1 LYLIVL
7 VYPIGVLLLM
17 FESLRAVP
25 ADPIL
30 HLSVLYRQ
38 DTNPK
43 KVDLGVGVYK
53 DETGHTAIMEAV
65 SRAEERLLVEED
77 TKAYIGMAGSKRFCD
92 LLAQVTLG
100 ADHKVLAG
108 KRVAVAQTPGG
119 SGALRVLAEF
129 INVAKPG
136 ATVWVGNP
144 TWANHI
150 PVMQSAGLT
159 IKQYPYYNSR
169 TRTVDFEAML
179 ASLETDTKAGDVVLL
194 HGCCH
199 NPSGADLNLE
209 QWQATADL
217 IKAKGLLPYVD
228 IAYQGLGEGMDE
240 DAAGLRLMA
249 NSVPEMVIASSCSK
263 NFGLYRERTGTAIII
278 TSTSINA
285 SLAQSQMNSLIRAN
299 YSMPPSHGALVVE
312 TILAD
317 PKLKQMWRDELKI
330 MRKRITDLRSQLVDA
345 IKAEGVEQDFSFIER
360 QRGMFSFLGVNAE
373 QVDKLVNEHSVYL
386 VGSSRINLAGLNQ
399 HNIAYVA
406 KSIAAVL

>member
-1 LYLIVL
+1 
-7 VYPIGVLLLM
+7 M

-30 HLSVLYRQ
+30 NLSVLYRQ
-38 DTNPK
+38 DTNPN

-53 DETGHTAIMEAV
+53 DETGHTAIMAAV
-65 SRAEERLLVEED
+65 SRAEERLLLEED
-77 TKAYIGMAGSKRFCD
+77 TKAYVGMAGSKRFCD
-92 LLAQVTLG
+92 LLAKLTLG
-100 ADHKVLAG
+100 ADHTVLADN
-108 KRVAVAQTPGG
+108 RVAVAQTPGG
-119 SGALRVLAEF
+119 SGALRVLGEF

-150 PVMQSAGLT
+150 PVMTSAGLT
-159 IKQYPYYNSR
+159 VKQYPYYNPA
-169 TRTVDFEAML
+169 TRGVDFAAMMAVLEA
-179 ASLETDTKAGDVVLL
+179 DTRAGDVVLL

-249 NSVPEMVIASSCSK
+249 NTVPEMVIASSCSK
-263 NFGLYRERTGTAIII
+263 NFGLYRERTGTAMIIAA
-278 TSTSINA
+278 TAEQAN
-285 SLAQSQMNSLIRAN
+285 LAQSQMNSVIRSN
-299 YSMPPSHGALVVE
+299 YSMPPSHGAMVVE

-317 PKLKQMWRDELKI
+317 PKLKQMWRDELKT
-330 MRKRITDLRSQLVDA
+330 MRKRIKDLRSQLVDA
-345 IKAEGVEQDFSFIER
+345 IKAEGVEQDFSFIKR
-360 QRGMFSFLGVNAE
+360 QNGMFSFLGVNAE
-373 QVDKLVNEHSVYL
+373 QVDKLVNQHSVYL

>member
-1 LYLIVL
+1 
-7 VYPIGVLLLM
+7 M

-30 HLSVLYRQ
+30 NLSILYRQ
-38 DTNPK
+38 DTNLN

-53 DETGHTAIMEAV
+53 DEAGHTAIMEAV
-65 SRAEERLLVEED
+65 SRAQELILVEED
-77 TKAYIGMAGSKRFCD
+77 TKAYVGMAGSKRYCD
-92 LLAQVTLG
+92 LLVQTTLG
-100 ADHKVLAG
+100 VDHTVLTNN
-108 KRVAVAQTPGG
+108 RFAVAQTPGG

-136 ATVWVGNP
+136 ATVWAGNP
-144 TWANHI
+144 TWANHSPI
-150 PVMQSAGLT
+150 MQSAGLE
-159 IKQYPYYNSR
+159 IKQYPYYDKD
-169 TRTVDFEAML
+169 TKAVDFDGML
-179 ASLETDTKAGDVVLL
+179 ATLKAETKAGDVVLL
-194 HGCCH
+194 HACCH
-199 NPSGADLNLE
+199 NPSGADLSLE
-209 QWQATADL
+209 QWQATADV

-249 NSVPEMVIASSCSK
+249 NTVPEMVIASSCSK

-278 TSTSINA
+278 STTEA
-285 SLAQSQMNSLIRAN
+285 QAHLAQSQMNGLIRAN

-317 PKLKQMWRDELKI
+317 PKLKQMWRDELKT
-330 MRKRITDLRSQLVDA
+330 MRKRIKHLRSQLVDA

-360 QRGMFSFLGVNAE
+360 QHGMFSFLGINAA
-373 QVDKLVNEHSVYL
+373 QVDRLVNEHSVYL

-399 HNIAYVA
+399 RNIAYVA
-406 KSIAAVL
+406 KAIAAVL

>member
-1 LYLIVL
+1 
-7 VYPIGVLLLM
+7 M

-30 HLSVLYRQ
+30 NLSILYRQ
-38 DTNPK
+38 DTNPN

-53 DETGHTAIMEAV
+53 DEAGHTAIMEAV
-65 SRAEERLLVEED
+65 SRAQELILVEED
-77 TKAYIGMAGSKRFCD
+77 TKAYVGMAGSKRYCD
-92 LLAQVTLG
+92 LLAQTTLG
-100 ADHKVLAG
+100 AYHTVLTNN
-108 KRVAVAQTPGG
+108 RFAVAQTPGG

-136 ATVWVGNP
+136 ATVWAGNP
-144 TWANHI
+144 TWANHSPI
-150 PVMQSAGLT
+150 MQSAGLE
-159 IKQYPYYNSR
+159 IKQYPYY
-169 TRTVDFEAML
+169 DK
-179 ASLETDTKAGDVVLL
+179 DTKAVDFDGMLATLKAETKVGDVVLL
-194 HGCCH
+194 HACCH
-199 NPSGADLNLE
+199 NPSGADLSLE

-217 IKAKGLLPYVD
+217 IKVKGLLPYVD

-249 NSVPEMVIASSCSK
+249 NTVPEMVIASSCSK

-278 TSTSINA
+278 SATEAQAHIT
-285 SLAQSQMNSLIRAN
+285 QSQMNGLIRAN

-317 PKLKQMWRDELKI
+317 PKLKQMWRDELKT
-330 MRKRITDLRSQLVDA
+330 MLKRIKHLRGQLVDA

-360 QRGMFSFLGVNAE
+360 QHGMFSFLGINAA
-373 QVDKLVNEHSVYL
+373 QVDQLVNEHSVYL

-399 HNIAYVA
+399 RNIAYVA
-406 KSIAAVL
+406 KAIAAVL

>member
-1 LYLIVL
+1 
-7 VYPIGVLLLM
+7 M

-30 HLSVLYRQ
+30 NLSVLYRQ
-38 DTNPK
+38 DTNPN

-53 DETGHTAIMEAV
+53 DETGHTAIMKAV

-77 TKAYIGMAGSKRFCD
+77 TKAYVGMAGSKRFCD

-100 ADHKVLAG
+100 ADHQVLTD

-159 IKQYPYYNSR
+159 IKQYPYYNSE
-169 TRTVDFEAML
+169 THDVDFDAMM
-179 ASLETDTKAGDVVLL
+179 ATLETEPEAGDVVLL

-199 NPSGADLNLE
+199 NPSGADLTIE

-249 NSVPEMVIASSCSK
+249 NTVPEMVIASSCSK
-263 NFGLYRERTGTAIII
+263 NFGLYRERTGTAMIIA
-278 TSTSINA
+278 STEQQANLS
-285 SLAQSQMNSLIRAN
+285 QSQMNSVIRSN

-317 PKLKQMWRDELKI
+317 PKLKQMWRNELKT
-330 MRKRITDLRSQLVDA
+330 MRKRIKDLRSQLVDA

-360 QRGMFSFLGVNAE
+360 QKGMFSFLGVNAE
-373 QVDKLVNEHSVYL
+373 QVDQLVNKHSVYL
-386 VGSSRINLAGLNQ
+386 VSSSRINLAGLNQ

>member
-1 LYLIVL
+1 
-7 VYPIGVLLLM
+7 M

-30 HLSVLYRQ
+30 NLSILYRQ
-38 DTNPK
+38 DTNPN

-53 DETGHTAIMEAV
+53 DEAGHTAIMEAV
-65 SRAEERLLVEED
+65 SRAQELILVEED
-77 TKAYIGMAGSKRFCD
+77 TKAYVGMAGSKRYCD
-92 LLAQVTLG
+92 LLVQTTLG
-100 ADHKVLAG
+100 VDHTVLTNN
-108 KRVAVAQTPGG
+108 RFAVAQTPGG

-136 ATVWVGNP
+136 ATVWAGNP
-144 TWANHI
+144 TWANHSPI
-150 PVMQSAGLT
+150 MQSAGLE
-159 IKQYPYYNSR
+159 IKQYPYYDKD
-169 TRTVDFEAML
+169 TKAVDFDGML
-179 ASLETDTKAGDVVLL
+179 ATLKAETKAGDVVLL
-194 HGCCH
+194 HACCH
-199 NPSGADLNLE
+199 NPSGADLSLE
-209 QWQATADL
+209 QWQATADV

-249 NSVPEMVIASSCSK
+249 NTVPEMVIASSCSK

-278 TSTSINA
+278 SATEA
-285 SLAQSQMNSLIRAN
+285 QAHLAQSQMNGLIRAN

-317 PKLKQMWRDELKI
+317 PKLKQMWRDELKT
-330 MRKRITDLRSQLVDA
+330 MRKRIKHLRSQLVDA

-360 QRGMFSFLGVNAE
+360 QHGMFSFLGINAA
-373 QVDKLVNEHSVYL
+373 QVDRLVNEHSVYL

-399 HNIAYVA
+399 RNIAYVA
-406 KSIAAVL
+406 KAIAAVL

>member
-1 LYLIVL
+1 
-7 VYPIGVLLLM
+7 M
-17 FESLRAVP
+17 FELLRAVP

-30 HLSVLYRQ
+30 NLSVLYRQ
-38 DTNPK
+38 DTNPN

-77 TKAYIGMAGSKRFCD
+77 TKAYVGMAGSKRFCD

-100 ADHKVLAG
+100 ADHQVLAD

-159 IKQYPYYNSR
+159 IKQYPYYNSE
-169 TRTVDFEAML
+169 THDVDFDAMM
-179 ASLETDTKAGDVVLL
+179 ATLETEPEAGDVVLL

-199 NPSGADLNLE
+199 NPSGADLTIE

-249 NSVPEMVIASSCSK
+249 NTVPEMVIASSCSK
-263 NFGLYRERTGTAIII
+263 NFGLYRERTGTAMIIA
-278 TSTSINA
+278 STEQQANLS
-285 SLAQSQMNSLIRAN
+285 QSQMNSVIRSN

-317 PKLKQMWRDELKI
+317 PKLKQMWRNELKT
-330 MRKRITDLRSQLVDA
+330 MRKRIKDLRSQLVDA

-360 QRGMFSFLGVNAE
+360 QKGMFSFLGVSAA
-373 QVDKLVNEHSVYL
+373 QVDQLVNKHSVYL

>member
-1 LYLIVL
+1 
-7 VYPIGVLLLM
+7 M
-17 FESLRAVP
+17 FE
-25 ADPIL
+25 
-30 HLSVLYRQ
+30 SVLYRQ
-38 DTNPK
+38 DTNPN

-53 DETGHTAIMEAV
+53 DETGHTAIMAAV
-65 SRAEERLLVEED
+65 SRAQERLLVEED
-77 TKAYIGMAGSKRFCD
+77 TKTYVGMAGSKRFCD
-92 LLAQVTLG
+92 LLSQVTLG
-100 ADHKVLAG
+100 TDHQVLTDNRIAL
-108 KRVAVAQTPGG
+108 AQTPGG
-119 SGALRVLAEF
+119 SGALRVLGEF

-150 PVMQSAGLT
+150 PVMTSAGLT
-159 IKQYPYYNSR
+159 VKQYPYYDAK
-169 TRTVDFEAML
+169 TRGVDFDAMMAALEAD
-179 ASLETDTKAGDVVLL
+179 AQAGDVVLL

-199 NPSGADLNLE
+199 NPSGADLNLA

-249 NSVPEMVIASSCSK
+249 NTVPEMVIASSCSK
-263 NFGLYRERTGTAIII
+263 NFGLYRERTGMAMVITA
-278 TSTSINA
+278 TAEQA
-285 SLAQSQMNSLIRAN
+285 SLAQSQMNSVIRSN
-299 YSMPPSHGALVVE
+299 YSMPPSHGAMVVE

-317 PKLKQMWRDELKI
+317 PKLKQMWRDELKT
-330 MRKRITDLRSQLVDA
+330 MRKRIKDLRSQLVDA
-345 IKAEGVEQDFSFIER
+345 IKAEGVEQDFSFIKR
-360 QRGMFSFLGVNAE
+360 QNGMFSFLGVSAE

-406 KSIAAVL
+406 KAIAAVL

>member
-1 LYLIVL
+1 
-7 VYPIGVLLLM
+7 M

-30 HLSVLYRQ
+30 NLSILYRQ
-38 DTNPK
+38 DTNPN

-53 DETGHTAIMEAV
+53 DEAGHTAIMEAV
-65 SRAEERLLVEED
+65 SRAQELILVEED
-77 TKAYIGMAGSKRFCD
+77 TKAYVGMAGSKRYCD
-92 LLAQVTLG
+92 LLAQTTLG
-100 ADHKVLAG
+100 AYHTVLTNN
-108 KRVAVAQTPGG
+108 RFAVAQTPGG

-136 ATVWVGNP
+136 ATVWAGNP
-144 TWANHI
+144 TWANHSPI
-150 PVMQSAGLT
+150 MQSAGLE
-159 IKQYPYYNSR
+159 IKQYPYY
-169 TRTVDFEAML
+169 DK
-179 ASLETDTKAGDVVLL
+179 DTKAVDFDGMLATLKAETKVGDVVLL
-194 HGCCH
+194 HACCH

-217 IKAKGLLPYVD
+217 IKVKGLLPYVD

-249 NSVPEMVIASSCSK
+249 NTVPEMVIASSCSK

-278 TSTSINA
+278 SATEAQAHIT
-285 SLAQSQMNSLIRAN
+285 QSQMNGLIRAN

-317 PKLKQMWRDELKI
+317 PKLKQMWRDELKT
-330 MRKRITDLRSQLVDA
+330 MRKRIKHLRGQLVDA

-360 QRGMFSFLGVNAE
+360 QHGMFSFLGINAA
-373 QVDKLVNEHSVYL
+373 QVDQLVNEHSVYL

-399 HNIAYVA
+399 RNIAYVA
-406 KSIAAVL
+406 KAIAAVL

>member
-1 LYLIVL
+1 
-7 VYPIGVLLLM
+7 M

-30 HLSVLYRQ
+30 NLSVLYRQ
-38 DTNPK
+38 DTSPN

-65 SRAEERLLVEED
+65 SRAEERLLTEED
-77 TKAYIGMAGSKRFCD
+77 TKTYVGMAGSKRFCD
-92 LLAQVTLG
+92 LLAQMTLG
-100 ADHKVLAG
+100 ADHNVLADN
-108 KRVAVAQTPGG
+108 RVAVAQTPGG
-119 SGALRVLAEF
+119 SGALRVLGEF

-136 ATVWVGNP
+136 ATIWVGNP

-150 PVMQSAGLT
+150 PVMTSAGLT
-159 IKQYPYYNSR
+159 VKQYPYYNPE
-169 TRTVDFEAML
+169 TRGVDFDAMMAALEA
-179 ASLETDTKAGDVVLL
+179 DTHAGDVVLL

-209 QWQATADL
+209 QWQTMADL

-228 IAYQGLGEGMDE
+228 IAYQGLGEGIDE

-249 NSVPEMVIASSCSK
+249 NTVPEMVIASSCSK

-278 TSTSINA
+278 AATAEQAN
-285 SLAQSQMNSLIRAN
+285 LAQSQMNSVIRSN
-299 YSMPPSHGALVVE
+299 YSMPPSHGAMVVE
-312 TILAD
+312 TILSD
-317 PKLKQMWRDELKI
+317 PKLKQMWRDELKT
-330 MRKRITDLRSQLVDA
+330 MRKRIKDLRSQLVDA

-360 QRGMFSFLGVNAE
+360 QNGMFSFLGVNAK

>member
-1 LYLIVL
+1 
-7 VYPIGVLLLM
+7 M

-30 HLSVLYRQ
+30 NLSILYRQ
-38 DTNPK
+38 DTNPN

-53 DETGHTAIMEAV
+53 DEAGHTAIMEAV
-65 SRAEERLLVEED
+65 SRAQELILVEED
-77 TKAYIGMAGSKRFCD
+77 TKAYVGMAGSKRYCD
-92 LLAQVTLG
+92 LLAQTTLG
-100 ADHKVLAG
+100 AYHTVLTNN
-108 KRVAVAQTPGG
+108 RFAVAQTPGG

-136 ATVWVGNP
+136 ATVWAGNP
-144 TWANHI
+144 TWANHSPI
-150 PVMQSAGLT
+150 MQSAGLE
-159 IKQYPYYNSR
+159 IKQYPYYDKD
-169 TRTVDFEAML
+169 TKAVDFDGML
-179 ASLETDTKAGDVVLL
+179 ATLKAETKAGDVVLL
-194 HGCCH
+194 HACCH
-199 NPSGADLNLE
+199 NPSGADLSLE

-217 IKAKGLLPYVD
+217 IKVKGLLPYVD

-249 NSVPEMVIASSCSK
+249 NTVPEMVIASSCSK

-278 TSTSINA
+278 SATEAQAHIT
-285 SLAQSQMNSLIRAN
+285 QSQMNGLIRAN

-317 PKLKQMWRDELKI
+317 PKLKQMWRDELKT
-330 MRKRITDLRSQLVDA
+330 MRKRIKHLRGQLVDA

-360 QRGMFSFLGVNAE
+360 QHGMFSFLGINAA
-373 QVDKLVNEHSVYL
+373 QVDQLVKEHSVYL

-399 HNIAYVA
+399 RNIAYVA
-406 KSIAAVL
+406 KAIAAVL

>member
-1 LYLIVL
+1 
-7 VYPIGVLLLM
+7 M

-30 HLSVLYRQ
+30 NLSVLYRQ
-38 DTNPK
+38 DTNPN

-53 DETGHTAIMEAV
+53 DETGHTAIMAAV
-65 SRAEERLLVEED
+65 SRAQERLLVEED
-77 TKAYIGMAGSKRFCD
+77 TKTYVGMAGSKRFCD
-92 LLAQVTLG
+92 LLSQVTLG
-100 ADHKVLAG
+100 TDHQVLTDNRIAL
-108 KRVAVAQTPGG
+108 AQTPGG
-119 SGALRVLAEF
+119 SGALRVLGEF

-150 PVMQSAGLT
+150 PVMTSAGLT
-159 IKQYPYYNSR
+159 VKQYPYYDAK
-169 TRTVDFEAML
+169 TRGVDFDAMIAALEAD
-179 ASLETDTKAGDVVLL
+179 AQAGDVVLL

-199 NPSGADLNLE
+199 NPSGADLNLA

-249 NSVPEMVIASSCSK
+249 NTVPEMVIASSCSK
-263 NFGLYRERTGTAIII
+263 NFGLYRERTGMAMVITA
-278 TSTSINA
+278 TAEQA
-285 SLAQSQMNSLIRAN
+285 SLAQSQMNSVIRSN
-299 YSMPPSHGALVVE
+299 YSMPPSHGAMVVG
-312 TILAD
+312 TILAG
-317 PKLKQMWRDELKI
+317 PKLKQMWRDELKT
-330 MRKRITDLRSQLVDA
+330 MRKRIKDLRSQLVDA
-345 IKAEGVEQDFSFIER
+345 IKAEGVEQDFSFIKR
-360 QRGMFSFLGVNAE
+360 QNGMFSFLGVSAE

-406 KSIAAVL
+406 KAIAAVL

>member
-1 LYLIVL
+1 
-7 VYPIGVLLLM
+7 M

-30 HLSVLYRQ
+30 NLSVLYRQ
-38 DTNPK
+38 DTNPN

-53 DETGHTAIMEAV
+53 DEKGHTAIMEAV
-65 SRAEERLLVEED
+65 SRAQERILSEEN
-77 TKAYIGMAGSKRFCD
+77 TKAYVGIAGSKQFCD

-100 ADHKVLAG
+100 ANHNVLSE

-150 PVMQSAGLT
+150 PIMQSAGLK
-159 IKQYPYYNSR
+159 IKQFPYYDRASKV
-169 TRTVDFEAML
+169 VDFDGML
-179 ASLETDTKAGDVVLL
+179 ATLTADTQAGDVVLL

-199 NPSGADLNLE
+199 NPSGADLTLE
-209 QWQATADL
+209 QWQTTAEVV
-217 IKAKGLLPYVD
+217 KAKGLLPFVD

-249 NSVPEMVIASSCSK
+249 NMVPEMVIASSCSK
-263 NFGLYRERTGTAIII
+263 NFGLYRERTGAAMIISSTPEHAIL
-278 TSTSINA
+278 T
-285 SLAQSQMNSLIRAN
+285 QSQMNGVIRAN
-299 YSMPPSHGALVVE
+299 YSMPPSHGALAAE

-317 PKLKQMWRDELKI
+317 PKLKQMWRDELKT
-330 MRKRITDLRSQLVDA
+330 MRKRIKDLRSQLVDA
-345 IKAEGVEQDFSFIER
+345 IKAEGIEQDFSFIER
-360 QRGMFSFLGVNAE
+360 QKGMFSFLDISPE
-373 QVDKLVNEHSVYL
+373 QVEKLVNEHSVYL
-386 VGSSRINLAGLNQ
+386 VSSSRINLAGLNQ
-399 HNIAYVA
+399 ANIVYVA
-406 KSIAAVL
+406 KAIAAVL

>member
-1 LYLIVL
+1 
-7 VYPIGVLLLM
+7 M

-30 HLSVLYRQ
+30 NLSILYRQ
-38 DTNPK
+38 DTNPN

-53 DETGHTAIMEAV
+53 DEAGHTAIMEAV
-65 SRAEERLLVEED
+65 SRAQELILVEED
-77 TKAYIGMAGSKRFCD
+77 TKAYVGMAGSKRYCD
-92 LLAQVTLG
+92 LLVQTTLG
-100 ADHKVLAG
+100 VDHTVLTNN
-108 KRVAVAQTPGG
+108 RFAVAQTPGG

-136 ATVWVGNP
+136 ATVWAGNP
-144 TWANHI
+144 TWANHSPI
-150 PVMQSAGLT
+150 MQSAGLE
-159 IKQYPYYNSR
+159 IKQYPYYDKD
-169 TRTVDFEAML
+169 TKAVDFDGML
-179 ASLETDTKAGDVVLL
+179 ATLKAETKAGDVVLL
-194 HGCCH
+194 HACCH
-199 NPSGADLNLE
+199 NPSGADLSLE
-209 QWQATADL
+209 QWQATADV

-249 NSVPEMVIASSCSK
+249 NTVPEMVIASSCSK

-278 TSTSINA
+278 STTEA
-285 SLAQSQMNSLIRAN
+285 QAHLAQSQMNGLIRAN

-317 PKLKQMWRDELKI
+317 PKLKQMWRDELKT
-330 MRKRITDLRSQLVDA
+330 MRKRIKHLRSQLVDA

-360 QRGMFSFLGVNAE
+360 QHGMFSFLGINAA
-373 QVDKLVNEHSVYL
+373 QVDRLVNEHSVYL

-399 HNIAYVA
+399 RNIAYVA
-406 KSIAAVL
+406 KAIAAVL

>member
-1 LYLIVL
+1 
-7 VYPIGVLLLM
+7 M

-30 HLSVLYRQ
+30 NLSVLYRQ
-38 DTNPK
+38 DTSPN

-65 SRAEERLLVEED
+65 SRAEERLLKEED
-77 TKAYIGMAGSKRFCD
+77 TKTYVGMAGSKRFCD
-92 LLAQVTLG
+92 LLAQMTLG
-100 ADHKVLAG
+100 ADHNVLADN
-108 KRVAVAQTPGG
+108 RVAIAQTPGG
-119 SGALRVLAEF
+119 SGALRVLGEF

-136 ATVWVGNP
+136 ATIWVGNP

-150 PVMQSAGLT
+150 PVMTSAGLT
-159 IKQYPYYNSR
+159 VKQYPYYNPE
-169 TRTVDFEAML
+169 TRGVDFDAMMAALEA
-179 ASLETDTKAGDVVLL
+179 DTHAGDVVLL

-209 QWQATADL
+209 QWQAMADL

-228 IAYQGLGEGMDE
+228 IAYQGLGEGIDE

-249 NSVPEMVIASSCSK
+249 NTVPEMVIASSCSK

-278 TSTSINA
+278 AATTEQAN
-285 SLAQSQMNSLIRAN
+285 LAQSQMNSVIRSN
-299 YSMPPSHGALVVE
+299 YSMPPSHGAMVVE
-312 TILAD
+312 TILSD
-317 PKLKQMWRDELKI
+317 PKLKQMWRDELKT
-330 MRKRITDLRSQLVDA
+330 MRKRIKDLRSQLVDA

-360 QRGMFSFLGVNAE
+360 QNGMFSFLGVNAK

>member
-1 LYLIVL
+1 
-7 VYPIGVLLLM
+7 M

-30 HLSVLYRQ
+30 NLSILYRQ
-38 DTNPK
+38 DTNPN

-53 DETGHTAIMEAV
+53 DEAGHTAIMEAV
-65 SRAEERLLVEED
+65 SRAQELILVEED
-77 TKAYIGMAGSKRFCD
+77 TKAYVGMAGSKRYCD
-92 LLAQVTLG
+92 LLAQTTLG
-100 ADHKVLAG
+100 AYHTVLTNN
-108 KRVAVAQTPGG
+108 RFAVAQTPGG

-136 ATVWVGNP
+136 ATVWAGNP
-144 TWANHI
+144 TWANHSPI
-150 PVMQSAGLT
+150 MQSAGLE
-159 IKQYPYYNSR
+159 IKQYPYYDKD
-169 TRTVDFEAML
+169 TKAVDFDGML
-179 ASLETDTKAGDVVLL
+179 ATLKAETKAGDVVLL
-194 HGCCH
+194 HACCH
-199 NPSGADLNLE
+199 NPSGADLSLE

-217 IKAKGLLPYVD
+217 IKVKGLLPYVD

-249 NSVPEMVIASSCSK
+249 NTVPEMVIASSCSK

-278 TSTSINA
+278 SATEAQAHIT
-285 SLAQSQMNSLIRAN
+285 QSQMNGLIRAN

-317 PKLKQMWRDELKI
+317 PKLKQMWRDELKT
-330 MRKRITDLRSQLVDA
+330 MRKRIKHLRSQLVDA

-360 QRGMFSFLGVNAE
+360 QHGMFSFLGINAA
-373 QVDKLVNEHSVYL
+373 QVDQLVNEHSVYL

-399 HNIAYVA
+399 RNIAYVA
-406 KSIAAVL
+406 KAIAAVL

>member
-1 LYLIVL
+1 
-7 VYPIGVLLLM
+7 M

-30 HLSVLYRQ
+30 NLSVLYRQ
-38 DTNPK
+38 DTSPN

-65 SRAEERLLVEED
+65 SRAEERLLKEED
-77 TKAYIGMAGSKRFCD
+77 TKAYVGMAGSKRFCD
-92 LLAQVTLG
+92 LLAQMTLG
-100 ADHKVLAG
+100 ADHNVLADN
-108 KRVAVAQTPGG
+108 RVAVAQTPGG
-119 SGALRVLAEF
+119 SGALRVLGEF

-136 ATVWVGNP
+136 ATIWVGNP

-150 PVMQSAGLT
+150 PVMTSAGLT
-159 IKQYPYYNSR
+159 VKQYPYYNPE
-169 TRTVDFEAML
+169 TRGVDFDAMMVALEA
-179 ASLETDTKAGDVVLL
+179 DTHAGDVVLL

-249 NSVPEMVIASSCSK
+249 NTVPEMVIASSCSK

-278 TSTSINA
+278 AATAEQAN
-285 SLAQSQMNSLIRAN
+285 LAQSQMNSVIRSN
-299 YSMPPSHGALVVE
+299 YSMPPSHGAMVVE
-312 TILAD
+312 TILSD
-317 PKLKQMWRDELKI
+317 PKLKQMWRDELKT
-330 MRKRITDLRSQLVDA
+330 MRKRIKDLRSQLVDA

-360 QRGMFSFLGVNAE
+360 QNGMFSFLGVNAK

>member
-1 LYLIVL
+1 
-7 VYPIGVLLLM
+7 M

-30 HLSVLYRQ
+30 HLSELYKQ
-38 DTNPK
+38 DTNPN

-65 SRAEERLLVEED
+65 SRAEERLLTLED
-77 TKAYIGMAGSKRFCD
+77 TKAYVGMAGSKRYCE

-100 ADHKVLAG
+100 SDSEIISNQRYAM
-108 KRVAVAQTPGG
+108 AQTPGG

-129 INVAKPG
+129 INVVKPG

-150 PVMQSAGLT
+150 PVMESAGLV
-159 IKQYPYYNSR
+159 IKKFPYYDAVNKC
-169 TRTVDFEAML
+169 VDFDAMINTL
-179 ASLETDTKAGDVVLL
+179 TSDTSAGDLVLL

-209 QWQATADL
+209 QWQTTANVLKD
-217 IKAKGLLPYVD
+217 KGLLPFVD
-228 IAYQGLGEGMDE
+228 IAYQGLGHGMDE
-240 DAAGLRLMA
+240 DAQGLRIMA
-249 NSVPEMVIASSCSK
+249 STVTEMIIASSCSK
-263 NFGLYRERTGTAIII
+263 NFGLYRERTGTAMIVTQDLGQAHI
-278 TSTSINA
+278 
-285 SLAQSQMNSLIRAN
+285 AQSQLNSVIRSN
-299 YSMPPSHGALVVE
+299 YSMPPSHGAMVVE
-312 TILAD
+312 VILSD
-317 PKLKQMWRDELKI
+317 PKLKQMWRDELKT
-330 MRKRITDLRSQLVDA
+330 MRKRIADLRRQLVDA

-360 QRGMFSFLGVNAE
+360 QTGMFSFLGVNAA
-373 QVDKLVNEHSVYL
+373 QVDQLVNEHSVYL

-399 HNIAYVA
+399 RNIAYVA

>member
-1 LYLIVL
+1 
-7 VYPIGVLLLM
+7 M

-30 HLSVLYRQ
+30 NLSILYRQ
-38 DTNPK
+38 DTNPN

-53 DETGHTAIMEAV
+53 DEAGHTAIMEAV
-65 SRAEERLLVEED
+65 SRAQELILVEED
-77 TKAYIGMAGSKRFCD
+77 TKAYVGMAGSKRDCD
-92 LLAQVTLG
+92 LLAQTTLG
-100 ADHKVLAG
+100 VDHTVLTNN
-108 KRVAVAQTPGG
+108 RFAVAQTPGG

-136 ATVWVGNP
+136 ATVWAGNP
-144 TWANHI
+144 TWANHSPI
-150 PVMQSAGLT
+150 MQSAGLE
-159 IKQYPYYNSR
+159 IKQYPYYDKD
-169 TRTVDFEAML
+169 TKAVDFDGML
-179 ASLETDTKAGDVVLL
+179 ATLKAETKAGDVVLL
-194 HGCCH
+194 HACCH
-199 NPSGADLNLE
+199 NPSGADLSLE
-209 QWQATADL
+209 QWQATADV

-249 NSVPEMVIASSCSK
+249 NTVPEMVIASSCSK

-278 TSTSINA
+278 SATEA
-285 SLAQSQMNSLIRAN
+285 QAHLAQSQMNGLIRAN

-317 PKLKQMWRDELKI
+317 PKLKQMWRDELKT
-330 MRKRITDLRSQLVDA
+330 MRKRIKHLRSQLVDA

-360 QRGMFSFLGVNAE
+360 QHGMFSFLGINAA
-373 QVDKLVNEHSVYL
+373 QVDRLVNEHSVYL

-399 HNIAYVA
+399 RNIAYVA
-406 KSIAAVL
+406 KAIAAVL

>member
-1 LYLIVL
+1 
-7 VYPIGVLLLM
+7 M

-30 HLSVLYRQ
+30 NLSVLYRQ
-38 DTNPK
+38 DTNPN

-53 DETGHTAIMEAV
+53 DEKGHTAIMEAV
-65 SRAEERLLVEED
+65 SRAQERILSEEN
-77 TKAYIGMAGSKRFCD
+77 TKAYVGIAGSKQFCY

-100 ADHKVLAG
+100 ANHNVLAE

-150 PVMQSAGLT
+150 PIMQSAGLK
-159 IKQYPYYNSR
+159 IKQFPYYDRASKV
-169 TRTVDFEAML
+169 VDFDGML
-179 ASLETDTKAGDVVLL
+179 ATLTADTQAGDVVLL

-199 NPSGADLNLE
+199 NPSGADLTLE
-209 QWQATADL
+209 QWQTTAEVV
-217 IKAKGLLPYVD
+217 KAKGLLPFVD

-249 NSVPEMVIASSCSK
+249 NMVPEMVIASSCSK
-263 NFGLYRERTGTAIII
+263 NFGLYRERTGAAMIISSTPEHAIL
-278 TSTSINA
+278 T
-285 SLAQSQMNSLIRAN
+285 QSQMNGVIRAN
-299 YSMPPSHGALVVE
+299 YSMPPSHGALAAE

-317 PKLKQMWRDELKI
+317 PKLKQMWRDELKT
-330 MRKRITDLRSQLVDA
+330 MRKRIKDLRSQLVDA
-345 IKAEGVEQDFSFIER
+345 IKAEGIEQDFSFIER
-360 QRGMFSFLGVNAE
+360 QKGMFSFLGISAE
-373 QVDKLVNEHSVYL
+373 QVDQLVNKHSVYL
-386 VGSSRINLAGLNQ
+386 VSSSRINLAGLNQ

>member
-1 LYLIVL
+1 
-7 VYPIGVLLLM
+7 M

-30 HLSVLYRQ
+30 NLSVLYRQ
-38 DTNPK
+38 DTSPN

-65 SRAEERLLVEED
+65 SRAEERLLTEED
-77 TKAYIGMAGSKRFCD
+77 TKTYVGMAGSKRFCD
-92 LLAQVTLG
+92 LLAQMTLG
-100 ADHKVLAG
+100 ADHNVLADN
-108 KRVAVAQTPGG
+108 RVAVAQTPGG
-119 SGALRVLAEF
+119 SGALRVLGEF

-136 ATVWVGNP
+136 ATIWVGNP

-150 PVMQSAGLT
+150 PVMTSAGLT
-159 IKQYPYYNSR
+159 VKQYPYYNPE
-169 TRTVDFEAML
+169 TRGVDFDAMMAALEA
-179 ASLETDTKAGDVVLL
+179 DTHAGDVVLL

-209 QWQATADL
+209 QWQAMADL
-217 IKAKGLLPYVD
+217 IKTKGLLPYVD
-228 IAYQGLGEGMDE
+228 IAYQGLGEGIDE

-249 NSVPEMVIASSCSK
+249 NTVPEMVIASSCSK

-278 TSTSINA
+278 AATAEQAN
-285 SLAQSQMNSLIRAN
+285 LAQSQMNSVIRSN
-299 YSMPPSHGALVVE
+299 YSMPPSHGAMVVE
-312 TILAD
+312 TILSD
-317 PKLKQMWRDELKI
+317 PKLKQMWRDELKT
-330 MRKRITDLRSQLVDA
+330 MRKRIKDLRSQLVDA

-360 QRGMFSFLGVNAE
+360 QNGMFSFLGVNAK

>member
-1 LYLIVL
+1 
-7 VYPIGVLLLM
+7 M

-30 HLSVLYRQ
+30 NLSILYRQ
-38 DTNPK
+38 DTNPN

-53 DETGHTAIMEAV
+53 DEAGHTAIMEAV
-65 SRAEERLLVEED
+65 SRAQELILVEED
-77 TKAYIGMAGSKRFCD
+77 TKAYVGMAGSKRYCD
-92 LLAQVTLG
+92 LLAQTTLG
-100 ADHKVLAG
+100 AYHTVLTNN
-108 KRVAVAQTPGG
+108 RFAVAQTPGG

-136 ATVWVGNP
+136 ATVWAGNP
-144 TWANHI
+144 TWANHSPI
-150 PVMQSAGLT
+150 MQSAGLE
-159 IKQYPYYNSR
+159 IKQYPYYDKD
-169 TRTVDFEAML
+169 TKAVDFDGML
-179 ASLETDTKAGDVVLL
+179 ATLKAETKAGDVVLL
-194 HGCCH
+194 HACCH
-199 NPSGADLNLE
+199 NPSGADLSLE
-209 QWQATADL
+209 QWQATADV

-249 NSVPEMVIASSCSK
+249 NTVPEMVIASSCSK

-278 TSTSINA
+278 STTEA
-285 SLAQSQMNSLIRAN
+285 QAHLAQSQMNGLIRAN

-317 PKLKQMWRDELKI
+317 PKLKQMWRDELKT
-330 MRKRITDLRSQLVDA
+330 MRKRIKHLRSQLVDA

-360 QRGMFSFLGVNAE
+360 QHGMFSFLGINAA
-373 QVDKLVNEHSVYL
+373 QVDRLVNEHSVYL

-399 HNIAYVA
+399 RNIAYVA
-406 KSIAAVL
+406 KAIAAVL